1 VHDHQ
6 SYLFSGQAFSRSSDV
21 LGGPRVRKTQ
31 LESKEGDQRMRTAE
45 PLLMA
50 AAADAVLNALPHP
63 VIVVSSDGKVADANV
78 AAEAFFEVSLPLL
91 RRYLLRDLV
100 PFGSPLL
107 TLVEQVRAS
116 GAAVNEYK
124 VDLGTPRN
132 PGDRSVDLHVAPL
145 PEQRDYIV
153 VMLQERSIADKMD
166 RQLTHRGA
174 ARSVIALAA
183 MLAHEIKNPLSG
195 IRGAAQ
201 LLEQSV
207 EDDDRAL
214 TRLICDEADRIVKLV
229 DRMEVFAD
237 ERPVEREPINIHVV
251 LDHVK
256 RLAQSGV
263 ARHIKFVEDYD
274 PSLPPVLANRDQLV
288 QVFLNLAK
296 NAAEAI
302 GDSPG
307 GEIALSTAFRPG
319 VRLSVPG
326 AKTRVSLPLEFCV
339 KDNGPGVSEELMP
352 HLFDPF
358 VTTKP
363 TGSGLGLALVAKIVG
378 DHGGIIECESQPR
391 RTVFR
396 VLMPM
401 YTGEGAAPEGA
412 LQLRGEH

>member
-1 VHDHQ
+1 
-6 SYLFSGQAFSRSSDV
+6 
-21 LGGPRVRKTQ
+21 
-31 LESKEGDQRMRTAE
+31 
-45 PLLMA
+45 
-50 AAADAVLNALPHP
+50 VLNALPHP
-63 VIVVSSDGKVADANV
+63 VIVVSSDGKVVDANV
-78 AAEAFFEVSLPLL
+78 AAEAFFEVSVSLL
-91 RRYLLRDLV
+91 RRHLLRDLV

-107 TLVEQVRAS
+107 TLIDQVRRR

-132 PGDRSVDLHVAPL
+132 PGDRLVDLHVAPL
-145 PEQRDYIV
+145 PEQPDYVV
-153 VMLQERSIADKMD
+153 VMLQERTIADKMD

-207 EDDDRAL
+207 DDDDRTL
-214 TRLICDEADRIVKLV
+214 TQLICDEADRIVKLV
-229 DRMEVFAD
+229 DRMEVFTD
-237 ERPVEREPINIHVV
+237 ERPIERDPINIHVV

-256 RLAQSGV
+256 RLAQSGF
-263 ARHIKFVEDYD
+263 ARHIKFIEEYD
-274 PSLPPVLANRDQLV
+274 PSLPSVFGNRDQLI
-288 QVFLNLAK
+288 QVFLNLIK

-302 GDSPG
+302 GDMAG

-319 VRLSVPG
+319 VRLSLPG
-326 AKTRVSLPLEFCV
+326 AHARISLPLEFCV
-339 KDNGPGVSEELMP
+339 RDNGPGVPEELMP

-363 TGSGLGLALVAKIVG
+363 TGSGLGLALVAKIIG

-391 RTVFR
+391 RTIFR
-396 VLMPM
+396 ILMPK
-401 YTGEGAAPEGA
+401 YAANSGEIAEPDGVRQPQGD
-412 LQLRGEH
+412 H

>member
-1 VHDHQ
+1 
-6 SYLFSGQAFSRSSDV
+6 
-21 LGGPRVRKTQ
+21 
-31 LESKEGDQRMRTAE
+31 MTAVE
-45 PLLMA
+45 PLLA
-50 AAADAVLNALPHP
+50 GTPAEAILNALPHP
-63 VIVVSSDGKVADANV
+63 VIVVAADGKVVDANA

-91 RRYLLRDLV
+91 RRHQLRELV

-107 TLVEQVRAS
+107 VLVEQVRRR

-132 PGDRSVDLHVAPL
+132 PGDRLVDLHVAPL
-145 PEQRDYIV
+145 PEQPDYVV
-153 VMLQERSIADKMD
+153 VMVQERTIADKMD

-207 EDDDRAL
+207 DDDDRAL
-214 TRLICDEADRIVKLV
+214 TRLICEEADRIVKLV
-229 DRMEVFAD
+229 GRMEVFSD
-237 ERPVEREPINIHVV
+237 ERPVEREPINIHIV

-256 RLAQSGV
+256 RLAQSGF

-274 PSLPPVLANRDQLV
+274 PSLPPVLANRDHLV
-288 QVFLNLAK
+288 QIFLNLVK

-302 GDSPG
+302 GETASA

-319 VRLSVPG
+319 VWLSLPG
-326 AKTRVSLPLEFCV
+326 TNARISLPLEFCV
-339 KDNGPGVSEELMP
+339 RDNGPGVPDELMP

-396 VLMPM
+396 ILMPK
-401 YTGEGAAPEGA
+401 YAATSIGEGGPPEGRA
-412 LQLRGEH
+412 PAQGNH

>member
-1 VHDHQ
+1 M
-6 SYLFSGQAFSRSSDV
+6 S
-21 LGGPRVRKTQ
+21 P
-31 LESKEGDQRMRTAE
+31 AE
-45 PLLMA
+45 PLVMVS
-50 AAADAVLNALPHP
+50 AADAVLNALPHP
-63 VIVVSSDGKVADANV
+63 VIVVAPDGRVVDANA
-78 AAEAFFEVSLPLL
+78 AAEAFFEVSVPLL
-91 RRYLLRDLV
+91 RRQSLGDLV

-107 TLVEQVRAS
+107 TLVEQVRTR

-132 PGDRSVDLHVAPL
+132 PGDRLVDMHVAPL
-145 PEQRDYIV
+145 PEQPDYV
-153 VMLQERSIADKMD
+153 VIMLQERTIADKMD

-207 EDDDRAL
+207 VDDDRTL

-229 DRMEVFAD
+229 DRMEVFGD

-251 LDHVK
+251 LEHVK
-256 RLAQSGV
+256 RLAQSGF
-263 ARHIKFVEDYD
+263 ARNMKFVEDYD

-288 QVFLNLAK
+288 QVFLNLIK

-302 GDSPG
+302 GENTAG
-307 GEIALSTAFRPG
+307 GEIALTTAFRPG
-319 VRLSVPG
+319 VRLSLPG
-326 AKTRVSLPLEFCV
+326 AKARVSLPLEFCV
-339 KDNGPGVSEELMP
+339 RDNGPGVPDELMP

-363 TGSGLGLALVAKIVG
+363 SGSGLGLALVSKIVG
-378 DHGGIIECESQPR
+378 DHGGIIECELQPR

-396 VLMPM
+396 ILMPK
-401 YTGEGAAPEGA
+401 YTASAGAGPDGA
-412 LQLRGEH
+412 SRPQGDS